1 MNRLSLQTTTPAKTG
16 ASSFWPW
23 MLALAVL
30 WFGNLQY
37 RVLTD
42 PDEGRYAE
50 IPREMLASGDW
61 LAPHLNG
68 IQYLE
73 KPPLQYWGTA
83 SLFAVLGNDIWVSRL
98 WTAGLGFGLIWMT
111 WRAGRRWY
119 DEPAGRYA
127 ALILGSSLLFYSM
140 AHVNTLD
147 MGLTFFISAALIAFI
162 DAQRALQPRRLLW
175 VTWCMLGLAV
185 LQKGLVGLVLP
196 GFALALYV
204 FIQRD
209 WAMLRR
215 LGLISGVLIVLAINL
230 PWWWLMQRRNSGF
243 VDWFFVHEHYTRFTT
258 NEHGRSQPWWYFSA
272 LLLIGLLPWL
282 EPVARGAVAGWHR
295 KTAGLSVERLLL
307 LWAAAVFIFYSPSG
321 SKLAPY
327 ILPMV
332 PPLALLAGRELSRAP
347 APHRLLRSSLILA
360 ALMALGL
367 AAMPWIRTYIQ
378 APSERAAGYAEI
390 AQWGLAAGLVLGAAV
405 IVSIWLLRPASRA
418 AGPAVGVLATG
429 MVASLA
435 LLSNGSN
442 VIERW
447 RGTAQ
452 IVAAVREH
460 SAAASPLYCVDV
472 YPQSVIYLLGRTCVV
487 VGDHGELET
496 QFDDGAINYLPA
508 IDDFVAA
515 WRREERPV
523 AIIDAPTWLRLQT
536 RSLPATVA
544 FENSTTVVIVKRS

>member
-1 MNRLSLQTTTPAKTG
+1 MNRLSFQTRTRSDAG
-16 ASSFWPW
+16 ASSFWPLL
-23 MLALAVL
+23 LALAVL
-30 WFGNLQY
+30 WFGNIQY

-83 SLFAVLGNDIWVSRL
+83 SLFAALGNDIWVSRL
-98 WTAGLGFGLIWMT
+98 WTAGLGFCLLGII

-119 DEPAGRYA
+119 DEAAGRYA
-127 ALILGSSLLFYSM
+127 ALILGSSLLFYSL

-147 MGLTFFISAALIAFI
+147 MGLTFFMTTALVAFI
-162 DAQRALQPRRLLW
+162 DAQRAPQRRRLLW

-204 FIQRD
+204 LIQRD
-209 WAMLRR
+209 WALLRR
-215 LGLISGVLIVLAINL
+215 LGLISGILIVLAINL
-230 PWWWLMQRRNSGF
+230 PWWWLMQKRNAGF
-243 VDWFFVHEHYTRFTT
+243 FDWFFVHEHYTRFTT

-272 LLLIGLLPWL
+272 LLLLGLLPWL
-282 EPVARGAVAGWHR
+282 EPVARGVVTGWR
-295 KTAGLSVERLLL
+295 RQTAGLSAERFLI
-307 LWAAAVFIFYSPSG
+307 LWAAAIFIFYSPSG

-327 ILPMV
+327 ILPML
-332 PPLALLAGRELSRAP
+332 PPLALLAGRELARAS
-347 APHRLLRSSLILA
+347 APDRALRSSLILA
-360 ALMALGL
+360 SLMAMGL
-367 AAMPWIRTYIQ
+367 VLMPWIRTHLQ
-378 APSERAAGYAEI
+378 VPGERAAGYTEI
-390 AQWGLAAGLVLGAAV
+390 AQWGLVGGLALGAAV
-405 IVSIWLLRPASRA
+405 IGSAWLLRPASHA
-418 AGPAVGVLATG
+418 TGTAVGVLATG
-429 MVASLA
+429 LVAALA

-442 VIERW
+442 AIERW

-452 IVAAVREH
+452 IVAAVRDH
-460 SAAASPLYCVDV
+460 SDAVSPLFCVDM
-472 YPQSVIYLLGRTCVV
+472 YPQSAIYLLGRTCVV

-496 QFDDGAINYLPA
+496 QFDDGDSNYLPGLDEF
-508 IDDFVAA
+508 IAA

-523 AIIDAPTWLRLQT
+523 AIIDTSTWQRLQT
-536 RSLPATVA
+536 QSLPATVA